1 MRLGTAIRG
10 LLAGLALAA
19 MALPAVQAQTTTQIT
34 PQTSAQARTR
44 SGPPPATAA
53 ADALEV
59 PPGMFTL
66 DARRVADERTGNA
79 VVAATREALAQTGV
93 LFAPLEI
100 RELSLRDAALAA
112 LQRNLD
118 IKRSG
123 LNKSVVQ
130 QALVEAEAVF
140 DPVFTV
146 STGASLSRSFTRG
159 ERPMQWKPA
168 TQEYSRGQQ
177 IKTSESLDNIF
188 LCGDMI
194 DILDQ
199 PEDMQV
205 RFLTGRLITP
215 DANGEC
221 HVRVLPATAPVAL
234 VSFDKQ
240 RVAGYYPVY
249 KEASTKSP
257 TGQDESYTG
266 GGGVSQRLPWG
277 GSIDV
282 SIVATY
288 HDTYYTNNPNDPLT
302 KSYGSYKRPWTS
314 RASFGTGHALPY
326 SKNFGD
332 GDDSRLAIDVARIN
346 LDVADFTVRGIVNR
360 TLQTVD
366 GLYWS
371 LVGAVHRLN
380 AAAGAAALAEETSR
394 RMQKK
399 MELGLATES
408 NRAQVAA
415 QLARLRATQQQL
427 FGDYVTAS
435 ESLREALNEQDEIL
449 FLPVGYSAALDN
461 PPEAP
466 AGPANVLD
474 SPDYMRAET
483 AVRIAM
489 RVRDTRVAQTR
500 PDLSISSGMQ
510 VGQSNAVFGYSTAT
524 ESMKNLISYD
534 TASASI
540 GILYRRPLLNRAV
553 GAALTIA
560 ESDIKRQTL
569 LLNQVETQIRGEY
582 DAARIQMVS
591 ARQRIEDSRKRLD
604 IVRNLYERA
613 VRLEAGGVVTAYE
626 TIGRL
631 GTLLDAQL
639 SHAQARIDVLTAETR
654 LLAAVGALADRYG
667 ERVAQTADD
676 RQRIALLKKTGGMV
690 TFGGPL

>member
-1 MRLGTAIRG
+1 
-10 LLAGLALAA
+10 
-19 MALPAVQAQTTTQIT
+19 
-34 PQTSAQARTR
+34 
-44 SGPPPATAA
+44 
-53 ADALEV
+53 
-59 PPGMFTL
+59 MFTL
-66 DARRVADERTGNA
+66 DAARIADERTGNA
-79 VVAATREALAQTGV
+79 VVAATREALARTGV

-100 RELSLRDAALAA
+100 REIGLRDAVMAA

-123 LNKSVVQ
+123 LSKSVVER
-130 QALVEAEAVF
+130 ALTEAEAVF

-146 STGASLSRSFTRG
+146 SASGSMSRSFDRV

-168 TQEYSRGQQ
+168 TQEYKRGQQ
-177 IKTSESLDNIF
+177 IKTSESIENVF

-194 DILDQ
+194 DILEQ

-205 RFLTGRLITP
+205 RFLTGRLVTP

-240 RVAGYYPVY
+240 RVAGYYPVH
-249 KEASTKSP
+249 KQASTKSP

-266 GGGVSQRLPWG
+266 AGGVSQRLPWG

-282 SIVATY
+282 SIASTY

-302 KSYGSYKRPWTS
+302 RSYGSYKRPWTS
-314 RASFGTGHALPY
+314 RVSLNTGHALPY
-326 SKNFGD
+326 TKNFGD
-332 GDDSRLAIDVARIN
+332 GDDSRLAVDVARISLN
-346 LDVADFTVRGIVNR
+346 IADFAVRGVVNQ

-380 AAAGAAALAEETSR
+380 AVAGSVALAEETSR

-408 NRAQVAA
+408 NRAQVEA
-415 QLARLRATQQQL
+415 QLARLRATQQQI

-435 ESLREALNEQDEIL
+435 ETLREALNEQDEVLI
-449 FLPVGYSAALDN
+449 LPVGYSAALDN

-466 AGPANVLD
+466 AGPASVLD
-474 SPDYMRAET
+474 SPDYLRAET

-500 PDLSISSGMQ
+500 PDLSISSGVQ
-510 VGQSNAVFGYSTAT
+510 LGQSNAVFGYSSIS
-524 ESMKNLISYD
+524 ESVRNLISYD

-540 GILYRRPLLNRAV
+540 GILYRRPLLNRAAK
-553 GAALTIA
+553 AAVTIA
-560 ESDIKRQTL
+560 ESEIARQTL
-569 LLNQVETQIRGEY
+569 LLHQVETQIRGEY
-582 DAARIQMVS
+582 EAARIQMVS

-604 IVRNLYERA
+604 IVRGLYERA

-639 SHAQARIDVLTAETR
+639 NHVQARIDAQTAQTR

-676 RQRIALLKKTGGMV
+676 RQRIAHLRQTGGMV

>member
-1 MRLGTAIRG
+1 MRRLGTAARATVSG
-10 LLAGLALAA
+10 LVLAA
-19 MALPAVQAQTTTQIT
+19 VLVPAAQAPLRAQTKLRPPVQA
-34 PQTSAQARTR
+34 
-44 SGPPPATAA
+44 PAP
-53 ADALEV
+53 DALEV

-66 DARRVADERTGNA
+66 DAARIADERTGNA
-79 VVAATREALAQTGV
+79 VVAATREALARTGV

-100 RELSLRDAALAA
+100 REIGLRDAVMAA

-123 LNKSVVQ
+123 LSKSVVER
-130 QALVEAEAVF
+130 ALTEAEAVF

-146 STGASLSRSFTRG
+146 SASGSMSRSFDRV

-168 TQEYSRGQQ
+168 TQEYKRGQQ
-177 IKTSESLDNIF
+177 IKTSESIENVF

-194 DILDQ
+194 DILEQ

-205 RFLTGRLITP
+205 RFLTGRLVTP

-240 RVAGYYPVY
+240 RVAGYYPVH
-249 KEASTKSP
+249 KQASTKSP

-266 GGGVSQRLPWG
+266 AGGVSQRLPWG

-282 SIVATY
+282 SIASTY

-302 KSYGSYKRPWTS
+302 RSYGSYKRPWTA
-314 RASFGTGHALPY
+314 RASLNTGHALPY
-326 SKNFGD
+326 TKNFGD
-332 GDDSRLAIDVARIN
+332 GDDSRLAIDVARISLN
-346 LDVADFTVRGIVNR
+346 IADFAVRGVVNQ

-380 AAAGAAALAEETSR
+380 AAAGSVALAEETSR
-394 RMQKK
+394 RMRKK

-408 NRAQVAA
+408 NRAQVDA
-415 QLARLRATQQQL
+415 QLARLRATQQQI

-435 ESLREALNEQDEIL
+435 ETLREALNEQDEVLI
-449 FLPVGYSAALDN
+449 LPVGYSAVLDN

-466 AGPANVLD
+466 AGPASVLD
-474 SPDYMRAET
+474 SPDYLRAET

-500 PDLSISSGMQ
+500 PDLSISSGVQ
-510 VGQSNAVFGYSTAT
+510 LGQSNAVFGYSSIS
-524 ESMKNLISYD
+524 ESVRNLISYD

-540 GILYRRPLLNRAV
+540 GILYRRPILNRAAQ
-553 GAALTIA
+553 AAVTIA
-560 ESDIKRQTL
+560 ESEIARQTL
-569 LLNQVETQIRGEY
+569 LLHQVETQIRGEY
-582 DAARIQMVS
+582 EVARIQMVS
-591 ARQRIEDSRKRLD
+591 ARQRIEDSRKRLE
-604 IVRNLYERA
+604 IVRGLYERA

-639 SHAQARIDVLTAETR
+639 NHVQARIDAQTAQTR

-676 RQRIALLKKTGGMV
+676 RQRIAHLRQTGGMV

>member
-1 MRLGTAIRG
+1 
-10 LLAGLALAA
+10 
-19 MALPAVQAQTTTQIT
+19 
-34 PQTSAQARTR
+34 
-44 SGPPPATAA
+44 
-53 ADALEV
+53 
-59 PPGMFTL
+59 MFTL
-66 DARRVADERTGNA
+66 DAARIADERTGNA
-79 VVAATREALAQTGV
+79 VVAATREALARTGV

-100 RELSLRDAALAA
+100 REIGLRDAVMAA

-123 LNKSVVQ
+123 LSKSVVER
-130 QALVEAEAVF
+130 ALTEAEAVF

-146 STGASLSRSFTRG
+146 SASGSMSRSFDRV

-168 TQEYSRGQQ
+168 TQEYKRGQQ
-177 IKTSESLDNIF
+177 IKTSESIENVF

-194 DILDQ
+194 DILEQ

-205 RFLTGRLITP
+205 RFLTGRLVTP

-240 RVAGYYPVY
+240 RVAGYYPVH
-249 KEASTKSP
+249 KQASTKSP

-266 GGGVSQRLPWG
+266 AGGVSQRLPWG

-282 SIVATY
+282 SIASTY

-302 KSYGSYKRPWTS
+302 RSYGSYKRPWTA
-314 RASFGTGHALPY
+314 RASLNTGHALPY
-326 SKNFGD
+326 TKNFGD
-332 GDDSRLAIDVARIN
+332 GDDSRLAIDVARISLN
-346 LDVADFTVRGIVNR
+346 IADFAVRGVVNQ

-380 AAAGAAALAEETSR
+380 AAAGSVALAEETSR
-394 RMQKK
+394 RMRKK

-408 NRAQVAA
+408 NRAQVDA
-415 QLARLRATQQQL
+415 QLARLRATQQQI

-435 ESLREALNEQDEIL
+435 ETLREALNEQDEVLI
-449 FLPVGYSAALDN
+449 LPVGYSAVLDN

-466 AGPANVLD
+466 AGPASVLD
-474 SPDYMRAET
+474 SPDYLRAET

-500 PDLSISSGMQ
+500 PDLSISSGVQ
-510 VGQSNAVFGYSTAT
+510 LGQSNAVFGYSSIS
-524 ESMKNLISYD
+524 ESVRNLISYD

-540 GILYRRPLLNRAV
+540 GILYRRPLLNRAAK
-553 GAALTIA
+553 AAVTFA
-560 ESDIKRQTL
+560 ESEIARQTL
-569 LLNQVETQIRGEY
+569 LLHQVETQIRGEY
-582 DAARIQMVS
+582 EAARIQMVS
-591 ARQRIEDSRKRLD
+591 ARQRIEDSRKRLE
-604 IVRNLYERA
+604 IVRGLYERA

-626 TIGRL
+626 TNGRL

-639 SHAQARIDVLTAETR
+639 NHVQARIDAQTAQTR

-676 RQRIALLKKTGGMV
+676 RQRIAHLRQTGGMV

>member
-1 MRLGTAIRG
+1 MRRLGTAARAMVSG
-10 LLAGLALAA
+10 LVLAA
-19 MALPAVQAQTTTQIT
+19 VLAPAAQAPLRAQTKPRAPVQA
-34 PQTSAQARTR
+34 
-44 SGPPPATAA
+44 PAP
-53 ADALEV
+53 DALEV

-66 DARRVADERTGNA
+66 DAARIADERTGNA
-79 VVAATREALAQTGV
+79 VVAAAREALARTGV

-100 RELSLRDAALAA
+100 REIGLRDAVMAA

-123 LNKSVVQ
+123 LSKSVVER
-130 QALVEAEAVF
+130 ALTEAEAVF

-146 STGASLSRSFTRG
+146 SASGSMSRDFDRV

-168 TQEYSRGQQ
+168 TQEYKRGQQ
-177 IKTSESLDNIF
+177 IKTSESIENVF

-194 DILDQ
+194 DILEQ

-205 RFLTGRLITP
+205 RFLTGRLVTP

-240 RVAGYYPVY
+240 RVAGYYPVH
-249 KEASTKSP
+249 KQASIKSS

-266 GGGVSQRLPWG
+266 AGGVSQRLPWG

-282 SIVATY
+282 SIASTY

-302 KSYGSYKRPWTS
+302 RSYGSYKRPWTS
-314 RASFGTGHALPY
+314 RASLSTGHALPY
-326 SKNFGD
+326 TKNFGD

-346 LDVADFTVRGIVNR
+346 LNIADFAVRGIVNQ

-366 GLYWS
+366 ELYWS

-380 AAAGAAALAEETSR
+380 AAAGSVALAEETSR

-408 NRAQVAA
+408 NRAQVEA

-435 ESLREALNEQDEIL
+435 ETLREALNEQDEVLI
-449 FLPVGYSAALDN
+449 LPVGYSAALDN

-474 SPDYMRAET
+474 SPDYLRAET

-500 PDLSISSGMQ
+500 PDLSISSGVQ
-510 VGQSNAVFGYSTAT
+510 LGQSNAVFGYSSIS
-524 ESMKNLISYD
+524 ESVRNLISYD

-540 GILYRRPLLNRAV
+540 GILYRRPVLNRAAK
-553 GAALTIA
+553 AAVTIA
-560 ESDIKRQTL
+560 ESEIARQTL
-569 LLNQVETQIRGEY
+569 LLHQVETQIRGEY
-582 DAARIQMVS
+582 EAARIQMVS
-591 ARQRIEDSRKRLD
+591 ARQRIEDSRKRLE
-604 IVRNLYERA
+604 IVRGLYERA

-639 SHAQARIDVLTAETR
+639 NHVQARIDVQTAQTR

-676 RQRIALLKKTGGMV
+676 RQRIAHLRQTGGMV